1 MAGANFYIYVRN
13 NPLRYTDPLGL
24 QATGGSGGQSGGSSK
39 NQNCCQQSYGDCY
52 SKCMKDR
59 LVDPATYAYDLL
71 ALGAAYG
78 VGATPFY
85 GGVITAA
92 ELGGAYAGGYV
103 GAYLGG
109 AAGAAK
115 GVAAGAAVGGGVLAG
130 VGIAGA
136 GLAGYA
142 IGSAGYC
149 AAVCASDHCYY

>member
-1 MAGANFYIYVRN
+1 MPTTRLNHLYAYAES
-13 NPLRYTDPLGL
+13 NPLSRTDRYGL
-24 QATGGSGGQSGGSSK
+24 KSTG
-39 NQNCCQQSYGDCY
+39 CCSYGTCY
-52 SKCMKDR
+52 SKCIDDR
-59 LVDPATYAYDLL
+59 LIDPTTYAYDLL

-85 GGVITAA
+85 GGIITGA

-142 IGSAGYC
+142 IGSAAYC
-149 AAVCASDHCYY
+149 AAVCASDNCYYQ